1 MSAFPRLRQTVF
13 LAVAVAGLTSCS
25 AADFGG
31 VPATQNWLLID
42 NQNQLGVITTTY
54 LTIDK
59 GGAMSQGGGPYKMY
73 VTNSCTFTVPLSG
86 NWNGNAVLMTSTG
99 GGCGVGYILTMTGT
113 ATGEYGSSESMSGT
127 YRISYSGGWSG
138 AETGTW
144 RATFNH

>member
-31 VPATQNWLLID
+31 VPATQNWVLID

-59 GGAMSQGGGPYKMY
+59 GGAMSQ
-73 VTNSCTFTVPLSG
+73 
-86 NWNGNAVLMTSTG
+86 
-99 GGCGVGYILTMTGT
+99 
-113 ATGEYGSSESMSGT
+113 
-127 YRISYSGGWSG
+127 
-138 AETGTW
+138 
-144 RATFNH
+144 